1 MVMDRVP
8 VVDLRDYSEGQGE
21 RRAKFVRVLGEGLEK
36 FGFVSVVGHR
46 VDEQLLARAYAVATE
61 TFALPTENKR
71 RYETPE
77 DGRQRGYTSFGI
89 EHAKYTTVPDLKEF
103 WHVGRE
109 LPAEHP
115 QRQSGVVPANRFPEE
130 VPAFRTT
137 MLELFS
143 GIEAFSLQL
152 FDAIGE
158 YLGQPPA
165 FFREM
170 VRDSNTLL
178 RVIHYPDLGP
188 DAPEGAVRSAAHEDI
203 NLLTVL
209 PAATQPGLELMT
221 RDGEWMPID
230 TPPNAMVCDTG
241 DMMALLTAN
250 QLPATT
256 HRVVNPPGGRD
267 GGRYSMPVFL
277 HPNPEYVI
285 TPMKPGFAAPVK
297 TRDFLFQRLR
307 EIGLTK

>member
-1 MVMDRVP
+1 MAIERVP
-8 VVDLRDYSEGQGE
+8 VVDLRDYNEHTGE
-21 RRAKFVRVLGEGLEK
+21 RRARFVRVLGEGLEK
-36 FGFVSVVGHR
+36 FGFVSVVGHGI
-46 VDEQLLARAYAVATE
+46 DEGLLARAYEVAAQ
-61 TFALPTENKR
+61 TFALPNEAKR

-77 DGRQRGYTSFGI
+77 DGRQRGYTSFGV

-103 WHVGRE
+103 WHIGRE
-109 LPAEHP
+109 LPSDHP
-115 QRQSGVVPANRFPEE
+115 QRVSGVVPPNRFPEQ

-137 MLELFS
+137 MLDLFA
-143 GIEAFSLQL
+143 GIEGFSLQL

-158 YLGQPPA
+158 YLGEPPS

-221 RDGEWMPID
+221 REGEWMAVD

-241 DMMALLTAN
+241 DMMALLTAGR
-250 QLPATT
+250 LPATT

-267 GGRYSMPVFL
+267 GGRYSIPVFL

-285 TPMKPGFAAPVK
+285 TPMREGYAEPVK